1 MLKLW
6 EVEAKYT
13 LFIRLAKEDYIEAL
27 NIEFNMEYPNG
38 YKHNKHEKLI
48 NEILKS
54 K

>member
-1 MLKLW
+1 MGSGSQIYAIYKNP
-6 EVEAKYT
+6 K
-13 LFIRLAKEDYIEAL
+13 RLAKEDYIKAL
-27 NIEFNMEYPNG
+27 NIEFNMEYPKG